1 MTAKELKTAPDSEV
15 IVDYIRTYASYV
27 FNLNTGGGITRYG
40 KHLKDL
46 DAELLRRGIL
56 TEEQVKFLNS

>member
-1 MTAKELKTAPDSEV
+1 MTAKELKTAQDSEV
-15 IVDYIRTYASYV
+15 ILDYIRTYANFV
-27 FNLNTGGGITRYG
+27 CNLNMNRGIKQSG

-46 DAELLRRGIL
+46 DVEMLRRGIL